1 MPSNVFFCVF
11 GYFLRSPSNC
21 KIVKLEKTFC
31 NLYFS
36 RQNRLLVSVN
46 CKTVCKTLF
55 YEVFELINS
64 NYICMN
70 MSNATYNDPDVEV
83 ADVVN
88 GVPSIIYIVKH
99 DSKG

>member
-1 MPSNVFFCVF
+1 MKKRFAIC
-11 GYFLRSPSNC
+11 
-21 KIVKLEKTFC
+21 I
-31 NLYFS
+31 FS
-36 RQNRLLVSVN
+36 RQNRLLISVN
-46 CKTVCKTLF
+46 CKTVCKTLT

-83 ADVVN
+83 ADVDN